1 MPLSDIKP
9 SYSKIEIKIEAEN
22 DIKYNK
28 KNLKRLRF
36 HQIIQ
41 QNHS

>member
-1 MPLSDIKP
+1 MSLSDIKP
-9 SYSKIEIKIEAEN
+9 SYSKIKIKIEAKN

-28 KNLKRLRF
+28 KKWKRLRF